1 MLQLESLDRFPSR
14 ISREM
19 RLYNSKQMRALYAG
33 KCKTWSKLGKNAE
46 TQRTKGLVLL
56 VIRLQEAHALSYRG
70 HAWFLG
76 HPNDDMQAVKR
87 NMSARCKAKEKG
99 RIVHT

>member
-1 MLQLESLDRFPSR
+1 
-14 ISREM
+14 
-19 RLYNSKQMRALYAG
+19 MRALYAG

-99 RIVHT
+99 RTVHT